1 MWQRKFCA
9 CRTRQL
15 RCSASVWL
23 ADTTASGRICRAS
36 RSGRRHC
43 RPKRPGQARTAQ
55 ARRLGGKK
63 SGHEH
68 GGRSSKRITRNC
80 KHRHRHCHGAV
91 AAAGPAATGGARAAA
106 AAVDAADEQMQRSRC
121 SYNTHSFSGF
131 TNFNATAASSNA
143 NKSADAS
150 YAPAAAA
157 QLLQIQPAQQPLPIH
172 MNPPSLCSQCSKYQ
186 RLLDLQSLSG
196 LCTPRLACFW
206 D

>member
-1 MWQRKFCA
+1 MLRK
-9 CRTRQL
+9 R
-15 RCSASVWL
+15 L
-23 ADTTASGRICRAS
+23 A
-36 RSGRRHC
+36 RRHNG
-43 RPKRPGQARTAQ
+43 KRKDLSSVEKREASLQTQTTRAGTNSAGTATGRKEKWARARGEEQQEDNSQLQAQTPSLSLEPLQ
-55 ARRLGGKK
+55 QQVRLLQE
-63 SGHEH
+63 GHEQQ
-68 GGRSSKRITRNC
+68 
-80 KHRHRHCHGAV
+80 
-91 AAAGPAATGGARAAA
+91 PLQQMQ
-106 AAVDAADEQMQRSRC
+106 QMQRSRC

-150 YAPAAAA
+150 YALAAAA

-196 LCTPRLACFW
+196 LCAPRLACFW